1 MSRKTFMLRVRLTA
15 KQERKLKWAAIQK
28 DKDMSEVVRD
38 YISKLPEPPDQWDES
53 SYPEMSG
60 E

>member
-1 MSRKTFMLRVRLTA
+1 MLRVRLTA

-53 SYPEMSG
+53 SYPQMSG